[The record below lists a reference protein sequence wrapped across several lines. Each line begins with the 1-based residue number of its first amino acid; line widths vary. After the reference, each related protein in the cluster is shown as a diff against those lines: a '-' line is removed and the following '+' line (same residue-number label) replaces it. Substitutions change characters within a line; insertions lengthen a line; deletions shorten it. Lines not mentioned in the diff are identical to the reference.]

1 MGIHET
7 QEYIQSSSP
16 SAASSTVSYAS
27 LASYVLGGIG
37 DNVICTMIVTFL
49 MLYYTDYVG
58 IPAATVGTIFLL
70 TRIWDTF
77 SDLVWGWIFDNTHT
91 RFGRFRPWLL
101 YSGIV
106 CALALVATYS
116 VPQMGMSAT
125 IAWAAITYFLLS
137 TSYTAFDVP
146 YWSLAT
152 VITRNP
158 ESRNR
163 VVVATRIGGTCGSWL
178 ASVVTLPLLALLANN
193 WSQVAMIYAV
203 FFLACALVNFIGV
216 RELPVPPP
224 KESTLHSWRVYPE
237 LLRHNRPLIIL
248 MGFWFLLNFVLA
260 SRSGFCLYYF
270 KYLVKSDAA
279 MTSYLGASTLAAM
292 AGAALTPLLVNR
304 TDRRLTSCM
313 TCAMAGLLCMLTFFT
328 TDVPVWLAVT
338 LNSLPHLLFGVLG
351 VLLGTLLPDVAAW
364 HEYHHHRQAGGMI
377 FSLNL
382 FQLKFSGAI
391 GGAATGFV
399 LGLIHYVPNV
409 SQAGVTLS
417 GINASF
423 TLIPGLILLVCPLI
437 LLRYPL
443 TFTENRRIAD
453 ALRLRDSQEV
463 SS

>member
-1 MGIHET
+1 MDIHEPAT
-7 QEYIQSSSP
+7 RILTAPS
-16 SAASSTVSYAS
+16 SAASGTVSHAS

-37 DNVICTMIVTFL
+37 DNVVCTMIVTFL

-70 TRIWDTF
+70 TRIWDTL

-91 RFGRFRPWLL
+91 RLGRFRPWLL

-106 CALALVATYS
+106 CALAMVATFS
-116 VPQMGMSAT
+116 VPQMSMGAT
-125 IAWAAITYFLLS
+125 IAWAGVTYFLLS

-193 WSQVAMIYAV
+193 WSQLAVIYAV
-203 FFLACALVNFIGV
+203 FFLVCALVNFAGV
-216 RELPVPPP
+216 RELPTPPP
-224 KESTLHSWRVYPE
+224 KGSAIHSWRVYPE
-237 LLRHNRPLIIL
+237 LLRHNRPLVLL
-248 MGFWFLLNFVLA
+248 MGFWFLLNLVLA

-270 KYLVKSDAA
+270 KYQVQSEAA
-279 MTSYLGASTLAAM
+279 MTSYLGVSTLAAM

-304 TDRRLTSCM
+304 FERRVTGCLTCVL
-313 TCAMAGLLCMLTFFT
+313 AGLLCVLTFFIT
-328 TDVPVWLAVT
+328 HVPVWLAVA
-338 LNSLPHLLFGVLG
+338 LNSLPHLLFGMLG

-364 HEYHHHRQAGGMI
+364 HEYHHHRRAGGMI

-391 GGAATGFV
+391 GGAAAGFV
-399 LGLIHYVPNV
+399 LGFIGYVPNV
-409 SQAGVTLS
+409 AQSGFTLS
-417 GINASF
+417 GISAAF
-423 TLIPGLILLVCPLI
+423 TLVPGLILLACPLI
-437 LLRYPL
+437 LMRYPL
-443 TFTENRRIAD
+443 TFSDNRRIAD
-453 ALRLRDSQEV
+453 ALHQRDNQEV